1 MIRFALIAASTLGFF
16 LTAALGNLMVPLLRA
31 FQGRWDEPKAR
42 QTPSPKQEAP
52 DAEPERPPQAPTMG
66 GLCLMVGVL
75 AAVGVG
81 WTAACV
87 AQPELLGAES
97 LLSVRLLTAL
107 LGALLFGGVGLLE
120 DLARIRSRSVL
131 GLRRH
136 TRLGLEAA
144 AGAVVLVLLGAK
156 GCLAAGITLPGV
168 GYVDLGIAAP
178 LLWEGLLVALAECA
192 RIADG
197 MDGIVCGTSFAAM
210 LGLMGVMTLLGW
222 FPLGVLPAAL
232 AGSLMAFLLWNFP
245 PAKLRLGSVGSLF
258 LAGMLGCVPLCIGWP
273 DLTLPLALP
282 FWLEGGMVALQILV
296 CKASRGRRQLFRSAP
311 LHRWLELRGQSAEQI
326 FYTFCVIAMLGV
338 ALTVQ
343 LAKNQLRRGAVWQ
356 HSAEKKAEPFSVFQR
371 DPGPWPPILLNWMAT
386 LAIIMVFGLVMLFSA
401 SYTTGY
407 LRFGDSFHYI
417 KSQLLCTVLGLG
429 MMFLF
434 SYFDHRFLRRMVKLG
449 YVVCLILL
457 VLVLFSSPINGCRR
471 WISFGGLTLQASE
484 VAKFE
489 MILLTADI
497 AARTPQ
503 VKFGELPLRKWV
515 HHSIVVELIRPI
527 LWLVPVL
534 ILLVLEPHM
543 SGILLT
549 TAIVGTILLL
559 GGSGGII
566 TWGCA
571 GAALFLLETLLKH
584 VDSIDYLQSR
594 LDGWTQDLD
603 RMTSQTKQSLYAIGS
618 GGATGLGLGN
628 SIEKQLWLPEST
640 NDFIFSV
647 VCEELGFVGA
657 VIVIVLFVLFLVQG
671 FWIAFHAENGLHAG
685 GHRHHGADRL
695 AGVLQHRRCH
705 QHPAQ
710 HRHFA
715 ALLLLRRHQSD
726 PAAGRDGRYGQYRAQ
741 R

>member
-42 QTPSPKQEAP
+42 QAPSPKQEAP

-97 LLSVRLLTAL
+97 LFSVRLLTAL

-120 DLARIRSRSVL
+120 DLARIRNRSVL
-131 GLRRH
+131 GLRRY

-168 GYVDLGIAAP
+168 GYIDLGIAAP

-222 FPLGVLPAAL
+222 FP
-232 AGSLMAFLLWNFP
+232 
-245 PAKLRLGSVGSLF
+245 LGSVGSLF

-343 LAKNQLRRGAVWQ
+343 LAK
-356 HSAEKKAEPFSVFQR
+356 
-371 DPGPWPPILLNWMAT
+371 
-386 LAIIMVFGLVMLFSA
+386 
-401 SYTTGY
+401 
-407 LRFGDSFHYI
+407 
-417 KSQLLCTVLGLG
+417 
-429 MMFLF
+429 
-434 SYFDHRFLRRMVKLG
+434 
-449 YVVCLILL
+449 
-457 VLVLFSSPINGCRR
+457 
-471 WISFGGLTLQASE
+471 IS
-484 VAKFE
+484 
-489 MILLTADI
+489 
-497 AARTPQ
+497 
-503 VKFGELPLRKWV
+503 
-515 HHSIVVELIRPI
+515 
-527 LWLVPVL
+527 
-534 ILLVLEPHM
+534 
-543 SGILLT
+543 
-549 TAIVGTILLL
+549 
-559 GGSGGII
+559 
-566 TWGCA
+566 
-571 GAALFLLETLLKH
+571 
-584 VDSIDYLQSR
+584 
-594 LDGWTQDLD
+594 
-603 RMTSQTKQSLYAIGS
+603 
-618 GGATGLGLGN
+618 
-628 SIEKQLWLPEST
+628 
-640 NDFIFSV
+640 
-647 VCEELGFVGA
+647 
-657 VIVIVLFVLFLVQG
+657 
-671 FWIAFHAENGLHAG
+671 
-685 GHRHHGADRL
+685 
-695 AGVLQHRRCH
+695 
-705 QHPAQ
+705 
-710 HRHFA
+710 
-715 ALLLLRRHQSD
+715 
-726 PAAGRDGRYGQYRAQ
+726 
-741 R
+741 

>member
-1 MIRFALIAASTLGFF
+1 MAT
-16 LTAALGNLMVPLLRA
+16 
-31 FQGRWDEPKAR
+31 
-42 QTPSPKQEAP
+42 
-52 DAEPERPPQAPTMG
+52 
-66 GLCLMVGVL
+66 
-75 AAVGVG
+75 
-81 WTAACV
+81 
-87 AQPELLGAES
+87 
-97 LLSVRLLTAL
+97 
-107 LGALLFGGVGLLE
+107 
-120 DLARIRSRSVL
+120 
-131 GLRRH
+131 LRR
-136 TRLGLEAA
+136 
-144 AGAVVLVLLGAK
+144 
-156 GCLAAGITLPGV
+156 
-168 GYVDLGIAAP
+168 
-178 LLWEGLLVALAECA
+178 
-192 RIADG
+192 
-197 MDGIVCGTSFAAM
+197 
-210 LGLMGVMTLLGW
+210 
-222 FPLGVLPAAL
+222 
-232 AGSLMAFLLWNFP
+232 
-245 PAKLRLGSVGSLF
+245 
-258 LAGMLGCVPLCIGWP
+258 
-273 DLTLPLALP
+273 
-282 FWLEGGMVALQILV
+282 
-296 CKASRGRRQLFRSAP
+296 
-311 LHRWLELRGQSAEQI
+311 
-326 FYTFCVIAMLGV
+326 
-338 ALTVQ
+338 
-343 LAKNQLRRGAVWQ
+343 
-356 HSAEKKAEPFSVFQR
+356 KKAEPFSVFQR

-503 VKFGELPLRKWV
+503 VRFGEMPLRKWV
-515 HHSIVVELIRPI
+515 YHSIVVELIRPI

-571 GAALFLLETLLKH
+571 GVALFLLETLLKH

-671 FWIAFHAENGLHAG
+671 FWIAFHAENRFCTLVGIGIMAQIAWQVFCNIAVVTNTLPNTGISLPFFSSG
-685 GHRHHGADRL
+685 GTSLILLL
-695 AGVLQHRRCH
+695 AEMGVMVNIGRNGERAAQQREALR
-705 QHPAQ
+705 AQ
-710 HRHFA
+710 HEA
-715 ALLLLRRHQSD
+715 AKAEQEAARREKTIVLAD
-726 PAAGRDGRYGQYRAQ
+726 ARAARAEQ
-741 R
+741 

>member
-42 QTPSPKQEAP
+42 QAPSPKQEAP

-178 LLWEGLLVALAECA
+178 LLWEGMLVALAECA

-210 LGLMGVMTLLGW
+210 LGMRGVMT
-222 FPLGVLPAAL
+222 
-232 AGSLMAFLLWNFP
+232 LLWNFP

-326 FYTFCVIAMLGV
+326 FYTFCDIAMLGV

-343 LAKNQLRRGAVWQ
+343 LAK
-356 HSAEKKAEPFSVFQR
+356 
-371 DPGPWPPILLNWMAT
+371 
-386 LAIIMVFGLVMLFSA
+386 
-401 SYTTGY
+401 
-407 LRFGDSFHYI
+407 
-417 KSQLLCTVLGLG
+417 
-429 MMFLF
+429 
-434 SYFDHRFLRRMVKLG
+434 
-449 YVVCLILL
+449 
-457 VLVLFSSPINGCRR
+457 
-471 WISFGGLTLQASE
+471 IS
-484 VAKFE
+484 
-489 MILLTADI
+489 
-497 AARTPQ
+497 
-503 VKFGELPLRKWV
+503 
-515 HHSIVVELIRPI
+515 
-527 LWLVPVL
+527 
-534 ILLVLEPHM
+534 
-543 SGILLT
+543 
-549 TAIVGTILLL
+549 
-559 GGSGGII
+559 
-566 TWGCA
+566 
-571 GAALFLLETLLKH
+571 
-584 VDSIDYLQSR
+584 
-594 LDGWTQDLD
+594 
-603 RMTSQTKQSLYAIGS
+603 
-618 GGATGLGLGN
+618 
-628 SIEKQLWLPEST
+628 
-640 NDFIFSV
+640 
-647 VCEELGFVGA
+647 
-657 VIVIVLFVLFLVQG
+657 
-671 FWIAFHAENGLHAG
+671 
-685 GHRHHGADRL
+685 
-695 AGVLQHRRCH
+695 
-705 QHPAQ
+705 
-710 HRHFA
+710 
-715 ALLLLRRHQSD
+715 
-726 PAAGRDGRYGQYRAQ
+726 
-741 R
+741 

>member
-42 QTPSPKQEAP
+42 QAPSPKQEAP

-66 GLCLMVGVL
+66 GLSLMVGVL

-97 LLSVRLLTAL
+97 LFSVRL
-107 LGALLFGGVGLLE
+107 
-120 DLARIRSRSVL
+120 RN
-131 GLRRH
+131 

-258 LAGMLGCVPLCIGWP
+258 LAGMLGYVPLCIGWP

-296 CKASRGRRQLFRSAP
+296 CKVSRGRRQLFRSAP

-343 LAKNQLRRGAVWQ
+343 LAK
-356 HSAEKKAEPFSVFQR
+356 
-371 DPGPWPPILLNWMAT
+371 
-386 LAIIMVFGLVMLFSA
+386 
-401 SYTTGY
+401 
-407 LRFGDSFHYI
+407 
-417 KSQLLCTVLGLG
+417 
-429 MMFLF
+429 
-434 SYFDHRFLRRMVKLG
+434 
-449 YVVCLILL
+449 
-457 VLVLFSSPINGCRR
+457 
-471 WISFGGLTLQASE
+471 IS
-484 VAKFE
+484 
-489 MILLTADI
+489 
-497 AARTPQ
+497 
-503 VKFGELPLRKWV
+503 
-515 HHSIVVELIRPI
+515 
-527 LWLVPVL
+527 
-534 ILLVLEPHM
+534 
-543 SGILLT
+543 
-549 TAIVGTILLL
+549 
-559 GGSGGII
+559 
-566 TWGCA
+566 
-571 GAALFLLETLLKH
+571 
-584 VDSIDYLQSR
+584 
-594 LDGWTQDLD
+594 
-603 RMTSQTKQSLYAIGS
+603 
-618 GGATGLGLGN
+618 
-628 SIEKQLWLPEST
+628 
-640 NDFIFSV
+640 
-647 VCEELGFVGA
+647 
-657 VIVIVLFVLFLVQG
+657 
-671 FWIAFHAENGLHAG
+671 
-685 GHRHHGADRL
+685 
-695 AGVLQHRRCH
+695 
-705 QHPAQ
+705 
-710 HRHFA
+710 
-715 ALLLLRRHQSD
+715 
-726 PAAGRDGRYGQYRAQ
+726 
-741 R
+741 

>member
-97 LLSVRLLTAL
+97 LFSVRLLTA
-107 LGALLFGGVGLLE
+107 
-120 DLARIRSRSVL
+120 
-131 GLRRH
+131 
-136 TRLGLEAA
+136 
-144 AGAVVLVLLGAK
+144 LLGAK

-232 AGSLMAFLLWNFP
+232 AGALMAFLLWNFP

-282 FWLEGGMVALQILV
+282 LWLEGGMVALQILV
-296 CKASRGRRQLFRSAP
+296 CKAGRGRRQLFRSAP

-343 LAKNQLRRGAVWQ
+343 LAK
-356 HSAEKKAEPFSVFQR
+356 
-371 DPGPWPPILLNWMAT
+371 
-386 LAIIMVFGLVMLFSA
+386 
-401 SYTTGY
+401 
-407 LRFGDSFHYI
+407 
-417 KSQLLCTVLGLG
+417 
-429 MMFLF
+429 
-434 SYFDHRFLRRMVKLG
+434 
-449 YVVCLILL
+449 
-457 VLVLFSSPINGCRR
+457 
-471 WISFGGLTLQASE
+471 IS
-484 VAKFE
+484 
-489 MILLTADI
+489 
-497 AARTPQ
+497 
-503 VKFGELPLRKWV
+503 
-515 HHSIVVELIRPI
+515 
-527 LWLVPVL
+527 
-534 ILLVLEPHM
+534 
-543 SGILLT
+543 
-549 TAIVGTILLL
+549 
-559 GGSGGII
+559 
-566 TWGCA
+566 
-571 GAALFLLETLLKH
+571 
-584 VDSIDYLQSR
+584 
-594 LDGWTQDLD
+594 
-603 RMTSQTKQSLYAIGS
+603 
-618 GGATGLGLGN
+618 
-628 SIEKQLWLPEST
+628 
-640 NDFIFSV
+640 
-647 VCEELGFVGA
+647 
-657 VIVIVLFVLFLVQG
+657 
-671 FWIAFHAENGLHAG
+671 
-685 GHRHHGADRL
+685 
-695 AGVLQHRRCH
+695 
-705 QHPAQ
+705 
-710 HRHFA
+710 
-715 ALLLLRRHQSD
+715 
-726 PAAGRDGRYGQYRAQ
+726 
-741 R
+741 